1 MKKNITINMF
11 GVLYAIDDDACQLL
25 EQYIDN
31 MHRYFDKRE
40 GGAEIADDIEHRVAE
55 LLSELKDQGVEA
67 VSIEHVQQIIK
78 RIGNPEQMD
87 ETADDAESAS
97 HDGEASESQ
106 TQSGDDGTSAGQ
118 EKNGMGAR
126 KLYRDPQD
134 KMLGGVMSGLCRYF
148 GCDDPLPWRIL
159 MVLLALVSF
168 STIGIIYLVAWA
180 LIPAA
185 NTPED
190 RLRMQGKPV
199 NAQSISEEVM
209 REANRAA
216 NYVQSPEF
224 RSAARSFWG
233 TLLSIF
239 VFCVKLLV
247 LLIIGTFI
255 ASVLACAVFLAIA
268 YGESSHIGNAMND
281 SLGWLIAH
289 DAMIGVL
296 GWLGVISSLVFLGTL
311 FYLLVRSLFKS
322 SSTRPWSASTRWA
335 LALVCLV
342 TLISSIAFGSLF
354 AYKVKWVKETN
365 PNIYNLS
372 TIPRS
377 VNLLA
382 RDGWKLNTAVNIN
395 AGDRCV
401 STTDDFGSSVELPYY
416 KFEKEIDTKPMSLD
430 MERSETLSAG
440 RYHIEAI
447 TAADGPG
454 INLFYTERGRRI
466 VTPVLPRLSSGF
478 GNMSTMPYDSVA
490 KLGLFTDSITP
501 LQWHTMQADDAGEWS
516 LQRTPSFDHAGG
528 KLTYGFAGTLP
539 VGADKIKVL
548 RIRVVSEAY
557 GAK

>member
-25 EQYIDN
+25 EQYLDN
-31 MHRYFDKRE
+31 MHRYFDKRD

-55 LLSELKDQGVEA
+55 LLSELKAQGVEA
-67 VSIEHVQQIIK
+67 VSIEHVRQIIQ

-87 ETADDAESAS
+87 EAADDSAPSDAEG
-97 HDGEASESQ
+97 GEARENNAQ
-106 TQSGDDGTSAGQ
+106 TNGEGASANQ
-118 EKNGMGAR
+118 EKSHIGGR

-168 STIGIIYLVAWA
+168 STIGIVYLVAWA

-224 RSAARSFWG
+224 RQGARSFLG

-247 LLIIGTFI
+247 LLIIGVLI
-255 ASVLACAVFLAIA
+255 ASTLVSAVFLGIA
-268 YGESSHIGNAMND
+268 YGESNAVGD
-281 SLGWLIAH
+281 SLGCLLAH
-289 DAMIGVL
+289 DAMIGVF
-296 GWLGVISSLVFLGTL
+296 GWLGVISALMFLGTL
-311 FYLLVRSLFKS
+311 FYLMLRSLLKPS
-322 SSTRPWSASTRWA
+322 KNRPLSVATRWA
-335 LALVCLV
+335 LGLVCLV

-354 AYKVKWVKETN
+354 AWQVKRVKKSN
-365 PNIYNLS
+365 PDIYNVS
-372 TIPRS
+372 AIPHS

-382 RDGWKLNTAVNIN
+382 RDGWKLNKAVNIDADDNCVNICDYTGN
-395 AGDRCV
+395 AYGAEV
-401 STTDDFGSSVELPYY
+401 QYY
-416 KFEKEIDTKPMSLD
+416 EFEKEIKSAPMTLD
-430 MERSETLSAG
+430 MERGDNLPAG

-454 INLFYTERGRRI
+454 INLFHTEGGRRV
-466 VTPVLPRLSSGF
+466 VTPVSSRMSSGQ

-490 KLGLFTDSITP
+490 KLGIVSDS
-501 LQWHTMQADDAGEWS
+501 LSWQSMLNAGEAYEWS
-516 LQRTPSFDHAGG
+516 LQCTPSFYHAGG
-528 KLTYGFAGTLP
+528 KLTYGLAGTLP
-539 VGADKIKVL
+539 VGADEIKVI
-548 RIRVVSEAY
+548 RIRVVPELQ

>member
-25 EQYIDN
+25 EQYLDN
-31 MHRYFDKRE
+31 MHRYFDKRD

-55 LLSELKDQGVEA
+55 LLSELKAQGVEA
-67 VSIEHVQQIIK
+67 VSIEHVRQIIQ

-87 ETADDAESAS
+87 EAADDSAPSDAEG
-97 HDGEASESQ
+97 GEARENNAQ
-106 TQSGDDGTSAGQ
+106 TNGEGASANQ
-118 EKNGMGAR
+118 EKSHIGGR

-168 STIGIIYLVAWA
+168 STIGIVYLVAWA

-224 RSAARSFWG
+224 RQGARSFLG

-247 LLIIGTFI
+247 LLIIGVLI
-255 ASVLACAVFLAIA
+255 ASTLVSAVFLGIA
-268 YGESSHIGNAMND
+268 YGESNAVGD
-281 SLGWLIAH
+281 SLGCLLAH
-289 DAMIGVL
+289 DAMIGVF
-296 GWLGVISSLVFLGTL
+296 GWLGVISALMFLGTL
-311 FYLLVRSLFKS
+311 FYLMLRSLLKPS
-322 SSTRPWSASTRWA
+322 KNRPLSVATRWA
-335 LALVCLV
+335 LGLVCLV

-354 AYKVKWVKETN
+354 AWQVKRVKKSN
-365 PNIYNLS
+365 PDIYNVS
-372 TIPRS
+372 AIPHS

-382 RDGWKLNTAVNIN
+382 RDGWKLNKAVNIDADDNCVNICDYTGN
-395 AGDRCV
+395 AYGAEV
-401 STTDDFGSSVELPYY
+401 QYY
-416 KFEKEIDTKPMSLD
+416 EFEKEIKSAPMTLD
-430 MERSETLSAG
+430 MELNPAKRNVLDLKNETYKIREKRNVLKVSRTRHSKATKSSPNRAAFTVFERQTNGVQMMFKSCCIRLHKHHIFVTSIIVHMCVELKPLATFKRVAERFVLSK
-440 RYHIEAI
+440 
-447 TAADGPG
+447 P
-454 INLFYTERGRRI
+454 F
-466 VTPVLPRLSSGF
+466 
-478 GNMSTMPYDSVA
+478 A
-490 KLGLFTDSITP
+490 KLND
-501 LQWHTMQADDAGEWS
+501 
-516 LQRTPSFDHAGG
+516 R
-528 KLTYGFAGTLP
+528 
-539 VGADKIKVL
+539 
-548 RIRVVSEAY
+548 
-557 GAK
+557 